1 VFDLILAAA
10 TAVAAGTPA
19 PLGAAAPA
27 APAATAGAASAGAV
41 PATNA
46 TLSPQLLQQLGI
58 THKSPLAAH
67 APWLA
72 HGIAGIFLIFGIALI
87 ALLAMQTT
95 KQDGL
100 SGTLGGRVEAGYK
113 PRLGMDQQIARLTTF
128 VAIGFVFFGVC
139 TSLTGF

>member
-1 VFDLILAAA
+1 MFDLILAAA
-10 TAVAAGTPA
+10 TAVAAVTPV

-27 APAATAGAASAGAV
+27 APAATAGAV

-72 HGIAGIFLIFGIALI
+72 HGIAGIFLIFGTALI